1 MENDFSKMLFY
12 VATGGLLV
20 YFYMK
25 SKEKQIVFVDN
36 EELDN
41 LNTWQ
46 NSNYPYYL
54 YPYPYYGNQS
64 QPIVVNTNAAAAASS
79 TGNATAEAGK
89 PSAPVESAPVAPPAE
104 SASVSFAGKT
114 STFFSSEKLPPYA
127 FDGIINKS
135 IWH

>member
-36 EELDN
+36 EQLEN

-54 YPYPYYGNQS
+54 YP
-64 QPIVVNTNAAAAASS
+64 
-79 TGNATAEAGK
+79 
-89 PSAPVESAPVAPPAE
+89 
-104 SASVSFAGKT
+104 
-114 STFFSSEKLPPYA
+114 
-127 FDGIINKS
+127 
-135 IWH
+135 W